1 MVSFSEIGADSWNI
15 FYKSKYIIK
24 YDWFFSQA
32 LRLNKYEFIKYSYE
46 KPRIF
51 NFYERKNVH

>member
-24 YDWFFSQA
+24 YDWFFFQA

-46 KPRIF
+46 KP
-51 NFYERKNVH
+51 